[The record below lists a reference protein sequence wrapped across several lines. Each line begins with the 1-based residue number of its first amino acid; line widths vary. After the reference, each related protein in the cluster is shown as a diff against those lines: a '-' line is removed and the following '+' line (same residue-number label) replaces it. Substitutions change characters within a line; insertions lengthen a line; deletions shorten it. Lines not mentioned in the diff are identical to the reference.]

1 MSLSTFMT
9 KEIITLEIDD
19 NLSKAKQVF
28 DQHNIHHILI
38 KNGKELAGI
47 ITDRDLYK
55 HLSPNIGTKKETP
68 KDTFLLSKKIHLIM
82 SRELVTA
89 NANTTLNEA
98 VLLFH
103 DNHISCLPIVD
114 ENFHPI
120 GIISWRDI
128 IKIIAV
134 QYRMKLANQK
144 NKKPDINII

>member
-1 MSLSTFMT
+1 MSLSSFMT
-9 KEIITLEIDD
+9 KEVITLEIDD

-28 DQHNIHHILI
+28 DNHKIHHILI
-38 KNGKELAGI
+38 RNGKELAGI
-47 ITDRDLYK
+47 ITDRDLHK

-89 NANTTLNEA
+89 SESTTLNEA

-103 DNHISCLPIVD
+103 DNHISCLPVVD
-114 ENFHPI
+114 DNFHPI

-128 IKIIAV
+128 IKIIAL
-134 QYRMKLANQK
+134 QYRKKIANSGS
-144 NKKPDINII
+144 DIKIV